1 MIDPHNHNDAFWD
14 NMRAL
19 LNLLSAALGIGTVL
33 GMVNL
38 AVGVLSS
45 FWLSY
50 QIYVA
55 FKYDLP
61 IKRAKLQ
68 ALRDRTLA
76 DSTQPGD
83 LQ

>member
-1 MIDPHNHNDAFWD
+1 MFDPRNQNDVFWD
-14 NMRAL
+14 HMRTL
-19 LNLLSAALGIGTVL
+19 LNWLSAALGIGTVL
-33 GMVNL
+33 GTVNL

-50 QIYVA
+50 QLYVA
-55 FKYDLP
+55 IKYDLP

-68 ALRDRTLA
+68 ALRERSES

-83 LQ
+83 LR

>member
-1 MIDPHNHNDAFWD
+1 MLDPRNHNDVFWD

-19 LNLLSAALGIGTVL
+19 LNLISAALGIGTVL

-50 QIYVA
+50 QLYVA
-55 FKYDLP
+55 IKYDLP

-68 ALRDRTLA
+68 ALRDRRSP

-83 LQ
+83 LN